1 MAVEVVGYSLSRL
14 SRGSDVLKIV
24 HFAKELWISSWLH
37 WETNI
42 FQEREVRWSNLTQV
56 VHLIWRV
63 NCERK
68 RTVDWKNKIEVD
80 WKKKGWKERL
90 KKKSYRL
97 KKKDWHRNRILG
109 RVVRETKINRTSECL
124 YLVMEKT
131 RKSKR
136 TPKFLT
142 WATSLKL
149 LPVTKKGWWSRMCVF
164 IWGEDSEL
172 KYHWEFHNRNPFP
185 ERS

>member
-1 MAVEVVGYSLSRL
+1 MDFLLVALRNQHISRK
-14 SRGSDVLKIV
+14 GSKMIKFDSSSAFNLESKLWEEEDCRLEKQNWGRLK
-24 HFAKELWISSWLH
+24 
-37 WETNI
+37 
-42 FQEREVRWSNLTQV
+42 
-56 VHLIWRV
+56 
-63 NCERK
+63 
-68 RTVDWKNKIEVD
+68 
-80 WKKKGWKERL
+80 KERL
-90 KKKSYRL
+90 KRKIEKKSYRL